1 MKSIREL
8 RDPAHQADVA
18 RIARAVAETVEK
30 ICEVNGYDRRAAGVL
45 ALRASLDLLLLDE
58 RPEELGAWL
67 AQQAA
72 DLMALASTGG
82 NA

>member
-45 ALRASLDLLLLDE
+45 ALRASTSGQKNSAHGLHSK
-58 RPEELGAWL
+58 PP
-67 AQQAA
+67 
-72 DLMALASTGG
+72 T
-82 NA
+82 